1 MISHVTMRKV
11 RLEKLSSLSRDIRLE
26 MGSPKIGNHISL
38 LLYKD
43 LILYYNVC
51 SYQSVL
57 KDYVPFSMNQ
67 SFTEILR
74 ILVLSFHSVQ
84 FKNSSLLLQ
93 NLLSPL
99 DSSYASLPD
108 KVRKIRAAVLLEN
121 SPRWPSLRTLHRK
134 LFNSTS
140 MTSTGIFPSLALKVF
155 QENIVNILKATRE
168 RYFMSLVLF

>member
-67 SFTEILR
+67 SFTKNTG
-74 ILVLSFHSVQ
+74 VKFSFSSVQ
-84 FKNSSLLLQ
+84 KQLIAATE
-93 NLLSPL
+93 PL
-99 DSSYASLPD
+99 
-108 KVRKIRAAVLLEN
+108 K
-121 SPRWPSLRTLHRK
+121 
-134 LFNSTS
+134 
-140 MTSTGIFPSLALKVF
+140 STGFLLC
-155 QENIVNILKATRE
+155 
-168 RYFMSLVLF
+168 

>member
-11 RLEKLSSLSRDIRLE
+11 RLEKLSSLSREIQLE

-84 FKNSSLLLQ
+84 KQLIAATE
-93 NLLSPL
+93 PL
-99 DSSYASLPD
+99 
-108 KVRKIRAAVLLEN
+108 K
-121 SPRWPSLRTLHRK
+121 
-134 LFNSTS
+134 
-140 MTSTGIFPSLALKVF
+140 STGFLLCQPPRQGPQDSCCSLAGEFSKMTVTEDPSQKIIQQYQYDLYRHF
-155 QENIVNILKATRE
+155 PITCT
-168 RYFMSLVLF
+168 S